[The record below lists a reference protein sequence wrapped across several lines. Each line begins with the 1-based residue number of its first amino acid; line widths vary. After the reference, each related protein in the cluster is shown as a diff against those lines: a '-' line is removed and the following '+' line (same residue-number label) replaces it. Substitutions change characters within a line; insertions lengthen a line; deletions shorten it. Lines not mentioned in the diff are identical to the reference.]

1 MSSNISDPAA
11 LPRQFP
17 ELTQL
22 LDQLAVQKSR
32 DANTPTELAVDDM
45 VRKVAASIEQ
55 AMKGFFD
62 HQSKLLDRHHEDVK
76 PLGTSDGGIGS
87 EYPAE
92 ISSLKGRISE
102 MRTEALH
109 LLHSSNPHD
118 RVRGQ
123 DELNVAVELLNLIIF
138 MLEQQMQIQVQRARF
153 AR

>member
-1 MSSNISDPAA
+1 MSSNTPDPAA
-11 LPRQFP
+11 IRPQFP

-22 LDQLAVQKSR
+22 LDQLVAQKSN
-32 DANTPTELAVDDM
+32 DANASPGLPADDM

-62 HQSKLLDRHHEDVK
+62 HQSRLLDRHHDGVK
-76 PLGTSDGGIGS
+76 PALASDAVICS

-92 ISSLKGRISE
+92 IASLKGRINE

-109 LLHSSNPHD
+109 LLHSQNPQTRD
-118 RVRGQ
+118 RGR

-138 MLEQQMQIQVQRARF
+138 MLEQQMQIQLQRARF

>member
-11 LPRQFP
+11 IPRKFP

-22 LDQLAVQKSR
+22 LDQLVAQKSG
-32 DANTPTELAVDDM
+32 DANTSAGLSADDM

-62 HQSKLLDRHHEDVK
+62 HQSQLLDRHHEGVK
-76 PLGTSDGGIGS
+76 PLAVSDAATSSD
-87 EYPAE
+87 YPAE
-92 ISSLKGRISE
+92 IASLKGRISE
-102 MRTEALH
+102 MRTEALR
-109 LLHSSNPHD
+109 LLHSPDPHD
-118 RVRGQ
+118 RARGR

>member
-1 MSSNISDPAA
+1 MSSNTPDPAA

-32 DANTPTELAVDDM
+32 DANPPAGSAADDM

-55 AMKGFFD
+55 VMKGFFE
-62 HQSKLLDRHHEDVK
+62 HQSKQLDRHHEGVK
-76 PLGTSDGGIGS
+76 QGDGSIGPVSS

-92 ISSLKGRISE
+92 IASLKGRISE

-109 LLHSSNPHD
+109 LLNSPNPHD
-118 RVRGQ
+118 RARGR